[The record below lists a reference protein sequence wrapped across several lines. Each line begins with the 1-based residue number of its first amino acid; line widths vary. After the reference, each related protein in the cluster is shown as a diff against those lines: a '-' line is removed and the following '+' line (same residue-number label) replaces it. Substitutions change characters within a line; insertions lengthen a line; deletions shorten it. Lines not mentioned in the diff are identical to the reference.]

1 MATEDEMVGWNHR
14 LNGHKFEHTP
24 RDSER
29 WGSLACSGSWGP
41 NLATE
46 QQQRKLFTN
55 IMAFL
60 TTLSMW
66 VIHMGQLFTGSI
78 DTLIRF
84 CGNNFFPAHLK

>member
-1 MATEDEMVGWNHR
+1 MVGWNHR